1 MHPYDVSDYVQVNNE
16 HLNPSSSDQQFKFL
30 PYAYWEISDLDP
42 DGSLLLY
49 RRSGQSNGKLVSNS
63 RFNLELD
70 HFFTDLQSRKSL
82 DIGLLREVQ
91 LHSRPFFQVDNKHLR
106 SIFVS

>member
-30 PYAYWEISDLDP
+30 PYAYWEISDSDP

-63 RFNLELD
+63 RFKLELD
-70 HFFTDLQSRKSL
+70 HFSQTFNHASL
-82 DIGLLREVQ
+82 LI
-91 LHSRPFFQVDNKHLR
+91 
-106 SIFVS
+106 